1 VRVLTLNLLD
11 RQQADGPSR
20 RAVARRAL
28 RELRPD
34 VVALQEVT
42 RTVDLDEAADLLG
55 PDYAVVDHPG
65 AVDGVGACLAAR
77 RPMGEPRVLRLP
89 SADGLPWAATVVVE
103 VEAPDGPILVAH
115 HKPSWQRDR
124 EREREVQA
132 VAAARFVEEVL
143 DGRSALP
150 VVLLGDLDA
159 GPDSACVRFLTGRQ
173 SLDGTSVRYEDAWE
187 AVHPDDPGHTFTPR
201 NPLVRAG
208 EMPLERGRRI
218 DRFAIVAPCLSV
230 DITVG
235 LGWDSRRAT
244 RPPTV
249 DQPSRPSRACDC
261 RPAGGFRCPGT
272 TKARSPANQVTGPS
286 CVGRASGARRR
297 RGPW

>member
-1 VRVLTLNLLD
+1 MRVLTLNLLD
-11 RQQADGPSR
+11 RRQADGPSR
-20 RAVARRAL
+20 RAVARQAL

-42 RTVDLDEAADLLG
+42 RTVDLDETADLLG
-55 PDYAVVDHPG
+55 PGYAVVDHPG

-77 RPMGEPRVLRLP
+77 WPMGEPRVLGLP
-89 SADGLPWAATVVVE
+89 TADGLPWAATVVVE
-103 VEAPDGPILVAH
+103 VDASDGPVLVAH

-132 VAAARFVEEVL
+132 VAAARFVEAVVA
-143 DGRSALP
+143 DRPHLP

-159 GPDSACVRFLTGRQ
+159 GPDTASIRFLTGRQ
-173 SLDGTSVRYEDAWE
+173 SLDGLSVRYEDAWE

-218 DRFAIVAPCLSV
+218 DHVLVRSGPHGPALDVADCRLV
-230 DITVG
+230 LDEAVG
-235 LGWDSRRAT
+235 GIWASDHFGVLADL
-244 RPPTV
+244 RPP
-249 DQPSRPSRACDC
+249 PHP
-261 RPAGGFRCPGT
+261 PG
-272 TKARSPANQVTGPS
+272 AWGAYGP
-286 CVGRASGARRR
+286 GA
-297 RGPW
+297 